1 MALIVQKFGG
11 TSVANLDRIRNVA
24 RRVTQTSDRGDKVVV
39 VVSAMAGETDRLLS
53 LAREI
58 SEEPSQREMDA
69 LVSTGEQ
76 VTAALLALHLNDI
89 GYPAVSLLGHQARIF
104 TDNHHTMARIQN
116 VDHHRIGEELNTGK
130 IVVVAGF
137 QGIDEDG
144 NITTLGRGGSD
155 LTAVAVAAVLKADVC
170 EIYTDVVG
178 VLTTDPRICPD
189 ARKLE
194 KISYDEMLEMASLGA
209 KVLQTRSVEFA
220 KKYEVPIHVRS
231 SFEEEEGTMVIDE
244 DRDMEKVLV
253 SGITFRTD
261 EGKITVKKVPDR
273 PGVSAKIFGP
283 LAAEDIIV
291 DMIVQN
297 VSEEDYTDLTF
308 TVPKEDIPRAL
319 ELMEVVS
326 DDLGAKGVT
335 CQQEIAKVS
344 VIGVGMR
351 THSGVAS
358 TMFTALATENI
369 NIKMISTSEIKVSC
383 VIDAKYLEL
392 AVRVLHNAF
401 NLAENSV
408 KPAKPFRK

>member
-11 TSVANLDRIRNVA
+11 TSVGNLDRIRNVA
-24 RRVTQTSDRGDKVVV
+24 RRVTETSDRGNKVVV

-53 LAREI
+53 LAREV
-58 SEEPSQREMDA
+58 SENPSQREMDA

-76 VTAALLALHLNDI
+76 VTAALLALRLNGM

-116 VDHHRIGEELNTGK
+116 VDNHRIEEELNGGK

-137 QGIDEDG
+137 QGIDEEG

-170 EIYTDVVG
+170 EIFTDVVG

-231 SFEEEEGTMVIDE
+231 SFEEVEGTMVIEE

-308 TVPKEDIPRAL
+308 TVPKGDIPRAL
-319 ELMEVVS
+319 ELMESVS

-335 CQQEIAKVS
+335 CQQDIAKIS
-344 VIGVGMR
+344 IIGLGMR

-392 AVRVLHNAF
+392 AVRVLHKAF
-401 NLAENSV
+401 NLSENSV
-408 KPAKPFRK
+408 RPAKPFQK